1 MTSSSSLKKE
11 LQKLRKQIED
21 DKPKPIDIKILNPS
35 DDSDWK
41 MIRHFPR
48 MSKKVKDSFKDHMEQ
63 RSGSLRVAGPAG
75 PPYDNVLGNKWH
87 KLLKDSIRG
96 EKTTKYSADEKK
108 AAASLI
114 KTLKDEMGIELLE
127 SDFHLY
133 GYMNCKGE
141 LSPEVY
147 FWQGDATAIGCWR
160 NKQKERNEYVVVDWK
175 TTRDLPNFWESKDT
189 FGPNLHHGLLYA
201 KLLQVHL
208 GLDYLPSVLIV
219 PISSDNGKDY
229 QLGHFVDYPDECKTS
244 INDDFSWYNKFP
256 ESLPHKIYGKAS
268 LFNEDVLSKFSPD
281 GSSTVPLKRDTLLNE
296 ILKESATVGDLLEA
310 LGFNESSLTIISGDE

>member
-1 MTSSSSLKKE
+1 MAFLLVTTRPLF
-11 LQKLRKQIED
+11 Q
-21 DKPKPIDIKILNPS
+21 
-35 DDSDWK
+35 
-41 MIRHFPR
+41 
-48 MSKKVKDSFKDHMEQ
+48 MSKEVKESFRKYHVDKYSNLSE
-63 RSGSLRVAGPAG
+63 AGLSG
-75 PPYDNVLGNKWH
+75 PPYGTDLGNKWH
-87 KLLKDSIRG
+87 KLLKDSIKG
-96 EKTTKYSADEKK
+96 KEMTEYSDKHV
-108 AAASLI
+108 AAAKSLFYEM
-114 KTLKDEMGIELLE
+114 KTKFGIELLE

-133 GYMNCKGE
+133 GYMNSKGE

-189 FGPNLHHGLLYA
+189 FGPNLHQGLLYA

-244 INDDFSWYNKFP
+244 INDDFSWHNKFP

-268 LFNEDVLSKFSPD
+268 LFNEDVLSKFSPH
-281 GSSTVPLKRDTLLNE
+281 GSSTVLLKRDTLLNE
-296 ILKESATVGDLLEA
+296 ILRESATVGDLLEA